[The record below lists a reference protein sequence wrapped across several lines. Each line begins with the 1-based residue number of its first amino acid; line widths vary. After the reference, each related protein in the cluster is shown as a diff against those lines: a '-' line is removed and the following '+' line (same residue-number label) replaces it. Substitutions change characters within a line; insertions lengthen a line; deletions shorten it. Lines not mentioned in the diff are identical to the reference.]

1 MRCTYAS
8 KSRESVGKSKLTTW
22 PTSGR
27 SRPLEA
33 TSVATRTRTAPAANA
48 SNALVLAPCEQSPC
62 SSSAEK
68 SVGSGI
74 GIGIEPSTAES
85 ESAPSGFAPA
95 DCDDAAFIDRAKRSS
110 ASAASCSLAR
120 THLASALAATKT
132 RVRFSSGRDLSTA
145 KSSSIFRSLRWSLRS
160 KRWVTLA
167 AAAPPILPTATL
179 ATCVGD
185 WSSDDCRMTFPYNPE
200 PSPGDMTNRA
210 ASAWTFGGNVALN
223 SKLCLP
229 SSELSFERRV
239 TGRDKLTGDLGGGV
253 PHPPIKI
260 SRT

>member
-27 SRPLEA
+27 SKPLEA

-48 SNALVLAPCEQSPC
+48 SNARVLAPCEQSPW

-68 SVGSGI
+68 SVGSGT
-74 GIGIEPSTAES
+74 GIEPATAES
-85 ESAPSGFAPA
+85 ESASSGFAPFT
-95 DCDDAAFIDRAKRSS
+95 DCDNAFIDRTARSS

-120 THLASALAATKT
+120 THLASVLAATKT

-145 KSSSIFRSLRWSLRS
+145 KSSSIFRSRRWSLRS
-160 KRWVTLA
+160 KRWVTLD

-179 ATCVGD
+179 AGVGD
-185 WSSDDCRMTFPYNPE
+185 WSSDDCWMTFPYNPE

-229 SSELSFERRV
+229 SFELSFER
-239 TGRDKLTGDLGGGV
+239 
-253 PHPPIKI
+253 
-260 SRT
+260 